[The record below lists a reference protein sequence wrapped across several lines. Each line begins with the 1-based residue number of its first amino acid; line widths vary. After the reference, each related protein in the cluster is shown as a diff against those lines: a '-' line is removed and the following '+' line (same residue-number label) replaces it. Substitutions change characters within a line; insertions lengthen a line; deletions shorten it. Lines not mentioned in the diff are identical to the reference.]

1 MTIYIL
7 IFFIGLNRIIPE
19 KYSVNMQQLAD
30 DVVDGIAE
38 INKNS
43 MNINNI
49 ELYREKFLNLLND
62 SDEFKNVITSFKEEH
77 VKKSNYDLFKC
88 LNRESGSTDQASLA
102 SLTGNLN
109 IHQREIVKYID
120 SIVEAYRL
128 ALEVRNLGTSSSE

>member
-1 MTIYIL
+1 L
-7 IFFIGLNRIIPE
+7 
-19 KYSVNMQQLAD
+19 
-30 DVVDGIAE
+30 
-38 INKNS
+38 
-43 MNINNI
+43 NINNL
-49 ELYREKFLNLLND
+49 EVYREKFLNLLND

-88 LNRESGSTDQASLA
+88 LNRESGSADQASLV

-128 ALEVRNLGTSSSE
+128 ALEVRNLGTSS